1 MDELSTVTDPRVA
14 EVVADLQQLD
24 DLAVDQH
31 VAVFEMTHAKL
42 RGLLTEQGHL
52 PAPAQRTAPGTTAP

>member
-1 MDELSTVTDPRVA
+1 MDDDRSTVSDPRVA
-14 EVVADLQQLD
+14 EALADLDQLD

-42 RGLLTEQGHL
+42 RGLLTDQGSL
-52 PAPAQRTAPGTTAP
+52 PHPAAGPSGT

>member
-14 EVVADLQQLD
+14 EVVADLEQLD
-24 DLAVDQH
+24 DLAVDHH

-52 PAPAQRTAPGTTAP
+52 PPAQPAPGTHAP